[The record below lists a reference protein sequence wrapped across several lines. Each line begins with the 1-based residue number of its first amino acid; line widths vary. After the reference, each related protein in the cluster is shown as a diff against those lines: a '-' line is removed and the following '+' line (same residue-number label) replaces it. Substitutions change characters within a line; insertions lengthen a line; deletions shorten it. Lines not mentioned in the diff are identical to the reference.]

1 MTADQLA
8 QLSGVILSLVL
19 GYAPGLKTWY
29 DNLDNPNK
37 VALTGGLLV
46 VTAAGALA
54 WGCRADPA
62 GLTACMAAGWEPA
75 VSVLIS
81 ALIANQAGYVLLVKP
96 FNAPAA

>member
-8 QLSGVILSLVL
+8 EIAGVILSLVL
-19 GYAPGLKTWY
+19 GYFPGLKTWY
-29 DNLDNPNK
+29 DKLDNQNK

-46 VTAAGALA
+46 VTAAGVLA

-75 VSVLIS
+75 VNVLIA
-81 ALIANQAGYVLLVKP
+81 ALIANQAGYLLLVKP
-96 FNAPAA
+96 FKPAA